1 MIWAL
6 NLGFWY
12 DVNKLGPKKDSNFIK
27 CYFLR
32 NRAESWRSH
41 VTEKGQTLGIMSTKR
56 FQFHKMLFSENQA
69 GLNPEGHMSLKKAK
83 LWAWCQQTWPPKK
96 IPISSN
102 VIFWEPGLNHEGH
115 MSVKRDKLWVWCQQ
129 KDSNFTKCYF
139 LRTRA
144 ESGRSHVT
152 EKGKTLGLM
161 TTDMAP
167 QKRFQ
172 FYQILFSENQH
183 YEATLLQY
191 VFMYVFNVYLYPD
204 FLSFPIIYLAI

>member
-1 MIWAL
+1 MLFSENQGWIRKVTCHWKGK
-6 NLGFWY
+6 NFGK
-12 DVNKLGPKKDSNFIK
+12 DVNKLGP
-27 CYFLR
+27 
-32 NRAESWRSH
+32 
-41 VTEKGQTLGIMSTKR
+41 
-56 FQFHKMLFSENQA
+56 
-69 GLNPEGHMSLKKAK
+69 P
-83 LWAWCQQTWPPKK
+83 K

-167 QKRFQ
+167 KKRFQ